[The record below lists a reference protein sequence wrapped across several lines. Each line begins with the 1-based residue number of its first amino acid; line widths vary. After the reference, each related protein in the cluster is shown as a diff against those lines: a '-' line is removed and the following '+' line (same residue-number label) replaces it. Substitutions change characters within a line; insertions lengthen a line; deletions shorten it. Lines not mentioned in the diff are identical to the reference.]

1 MFFENINYIK
11 DVEEDDDS
19 LLDLTEDDD
28 DNVRN
33 QIEQPLIQKQSSEVD
48 KINSFVLNDFTNNEN
63 EVRLYGVFVI
73 AFDTRLGNIVEWQ
86 ISDNDLNFSKI
97 EFKAMPS
104 GIHTMKDDL
113 VY

>member
-48 KINSFVLNDFTNNEN
+48 KINSFVLNDFTN
-63 EVRLYGVFVI
+63 V
-73 AFDTRLGNIVEWQ
+73 
-86 ISDNDLNFSKI
+86 SI
-97 EFKAMPS
+97 E
-104 GIHTMKDDL
+104 
-113 VY
+113 